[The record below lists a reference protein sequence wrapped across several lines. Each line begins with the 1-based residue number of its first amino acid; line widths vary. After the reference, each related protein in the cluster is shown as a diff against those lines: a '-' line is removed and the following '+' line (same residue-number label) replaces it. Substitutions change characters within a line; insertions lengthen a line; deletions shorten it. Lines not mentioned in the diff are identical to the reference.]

1 MSDIHPDNPAWADLL
16 YVLRSIRDSLETIA
30 DRM

>member
-1 MSDIHPDNPAWADLL
+1 MTGVDHENPAWEDLL